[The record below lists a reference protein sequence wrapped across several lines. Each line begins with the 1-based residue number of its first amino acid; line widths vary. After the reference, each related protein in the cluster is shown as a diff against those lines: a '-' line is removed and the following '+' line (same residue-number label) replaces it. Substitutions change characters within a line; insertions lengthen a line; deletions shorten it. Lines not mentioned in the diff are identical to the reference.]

1 MKRTGSGGNQV
12 MEKENNMRKDI
23 KRTVAGFLAGI
34 NMMIPG
40 AGAAASE
47 EPTPEEIKSPA
58 GVCDVLKGETE
69 KGELEK
75 LEEIEVNQRFS
86 EFLNGEGGYSD
97 ETLKKR
103 MFCYYSS
110 ISKAELGFC
119 GLNGIETV
127 VQGVLLGHF
136 FKDDGDYVAVG
147 VKNRDGKRIISLAEW
162 PIKEEMKAYN
172 DVIVV
177 EMVGGGSSTSYAIK
191 SLVDRDEVDFFINE
205 KMGQVV
211 LFNFFNL
218 TDKDLKSKGFKSL
231 DSEKANFYLNFVLPK
246 ISDNTEFIAGL
257 WMPQN
262 NDRKKMR
269 PEEIRYM
276 NNLRKSNG
284 IEGVDNYSDVQ
295 VLLNSNANNLP
306 LISYIAYNKYVH

>member
-1 MKRTGSGGNQV
+1 MKRTGSDGNQV
-12 MEKENNMRKDI
+12 MEKENNMGKDI
-23 KRTVAGFLAGI
+23 KKTVAGFLAGI

-75 LEEIEVNQRFS
+75 LEEMEVNQRFS

-110 ISKAELGFC
+110 KSKAELGFC

-136 FKDDGDYVAVG
+136 
-147 VKNRDGKRIISLAEW
+147 
-162 PIKEEMKAYN
+162 
-172 DVIVV
+172 
-177 EMVGGGSSTSYAIK
+177 
-191 SLVDRDEVDFFINE
+191 
-205 KMGQVV
+205 
-211 LFNFFNL
+211 
-218 TDKDLKSKGFKSL
+218 
-231 DSEKANFYLNFVLPK
+231 
-246 ISDNTEFIAGL
+246 
-257 WMPQN
+257 
-262 NDRKKMR
+262 
-269 PEEIRYM
+269 
-276 NNLRKSNG
+276 LRMIG
-284 IEGVDNYSDVQ
+284 IMW
-295 VLLNSNANNLP
+295 L
-306 LISYIAYNKYVH
+306 